1 MTQRP
6 LTGAEAAEYL
16 GISIRRIHNLN
27 AADNDFPEPEYTGR
41 TPTWTTGQ
49 LDAWRTTHPARRHNI
64 RTQN

>member
-1 MTQRP
+1 
-6 LTGAEAAEYL
+6 EYL

-49 LDAWRTTHPARRHNI
+49 LDAWRTAHPARRHNI
-64 RTQN
+64 RTQR